1 MFQVHLEHGKCFHNS
16 VWNRELERHPAGHH
30 QPARGEEPGDHDG
43 GDGDDI
49 DGGNGI
55 PDICLFFT
63 QLQFEANN
71 FDT

>member
-30 QPARGEEPGDHDG
+30 QPSRGEEPGDHEGGEGDDIDG

-49 DGGNGI
+49 EGG
-55 PDICLFFT
+55 DW
-63 QLQFEANN
+63 
-71 FDT
+71 